1 MAAAREPFRYRALQ
15 AWARAALFVFIR
27 RVDVTGREVVPV
39 DRPVVLASNH
49 QNALA
54 DVAGIVATA
63 PRFPHFLAA
72 ASWFKLAPAR
82 LLFRWGGVL
91 PIYRRRDSLE
101 TETNEGTFDACNEA
115 LAAGEHLAIFPEGE
129 MGSGTALMPL
139 KTGAARIAL
148 GAADQTGVKGI
159 AIVPLGLVY
168 DAPTTFRSIA
178 EVHFAEPI
186 EIDEWLDV
194 YRADEAKAVR
204 GITDLLTE
212 RLENATVNNESP
224 VEAALLD
231 RAAALSIADDA
242 DWPDEVPYARRNA
255 LRRILAR
262 AMVNAGGESSLEYS
276 ALEAAIR
283 KHTRDLAALGIE
295 NPKAV
300 PTLVPA
306 TLFERT
312 RLRIQLGVLIPPAL
326 LGITANAPTVALVLV
341 ARSRV
346 KNPGWQLTVQGLVA
360 SLLSPIVWGAE
371 YALLARRLG
380 RRRAVALVSVGAVG
394 GLAAIAAGERR
405 HRLRQIAWQDRAEL
419 EQSADVAA
427 ARASRAA
434 VRYRVDQIVGAR
446 SRAGLE

>member
-1 MAAAREPFRYRALQ
+1 
-15 AWARAALFVFIR
+15 
-27 RVDVTGREVVPV
+27 
-39 DRPVVLASNH
+39 
-49 QNALA
+49 
-54 DVAGIVATA
+54 
-63 PRFPHFLAA
+63 
-72 ASWFKLAPAR
+72 
-82 LLFRWGGVL
+82 
-91 PIYRRRDSLE
+91 
-101 TETNEGTFDACNEA
+101 
-115 LAAGEHLAIFPEGE
+115 
-129 MGSGTALMPL
+129 
-139 KTGAARIAL
+139 
-148 GAADQTGVKGI
+148 
-159 AIVPLGLVY
+159 
-168 DAPTTFRSIA
+168 
-178 EVHFAEPI
+178 
-186 EIDEWLDV
+186 
-194 YRADEAKAVR
+194 
-204 GITDLLTE
+204 
-212 RLENATVNNESP
+212 

-255 LRRILAR
+255 LRRTLAR
-262 AMVNAGGESSLEYS
+262 AMVKAGGESSAEYG
-276 ALEAAIR
+276 ALEAAIGR
-283 KHTRDLAALGIE
+283 HTRDLAALGIE
-295 NPKAV
+295 DPKAV

-360 SLLSPIVWGAE
+360 SLLSPIVWGTE

-380 RRRAVALVSVGAVG
+380 RHRAVALVSVGAIG
-394 GLAAIAAGERR
+394 GLAAIAVSERR

-434 VRYRVDQIVGAR
+434 VRHRVDQLVGAR